1 MSTPIKKYDTE
12 LIDSINVR
20 ITETS
25 HPQVFKQKLVE
36 MVKSGLS
43 EADAKVWISQ
53 TEFELELYYSPD
65 LGMFAVESEAVENAD
80 IFDPYTGVKMVD

>member
-12 LIDSINVR
+12 FIDTINVR
-20 ITETS
+20 ISETS
-25 HPQVFKQKLVE
+25 HPQVFEKKLAE

-65 LGMFAVESEAVENAD
+65 LGMFAVESEAVENCD